1 MLKHRVGAHGHIV
14 VSHVELVHWVELPIP
29 SVETHLSHIIFGDVH
44 FVCFLPLRELL
55 VHCLI
60 LC

>member
-1 MLKHRVGAHGHIV
+1 MLKHRVGTHWHIV
-14 VSHVELVHWVELPIP
+14 VSHIELVYWVKLP
-29 SVETHLSHIIFGDVH
+29 SVETHLSHIVFRDVH